1 MLVESKLAYVFLTRK
16 RGTSSRI
23 FLYQPL
29 SLSRYDIDGRF
40 VISIHDEV
48 RYVVRHSDRHRAA
61 LALHLANLLVRSMFC
76 SRYIC

>member
-1 MLVESKLAYVFLTRK
+1 MQCLWKASNLAYLDPKAWYMFLN
-16 RGTSSRI
+16 
-23 FLYQPL
+23 QPL